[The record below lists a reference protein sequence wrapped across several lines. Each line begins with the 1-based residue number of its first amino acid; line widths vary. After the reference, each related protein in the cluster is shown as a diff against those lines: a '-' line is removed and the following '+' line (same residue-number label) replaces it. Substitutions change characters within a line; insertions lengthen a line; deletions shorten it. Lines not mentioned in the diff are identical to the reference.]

1 MHKKRLT
8 GYFLATI
15 FNLNCCNAQKLPN
28 KLINFKVINMYDLM
42 NDVKEKMQPAVDVAE
57 INKKAAEKLF
67 ALQSEYV
74 TDFVNSCVTQMK
86 ALTEVKDPS
95 QAVELQMTYFKE
107 LETKLSDVAEKEY
120 AALNEAK
127 DQITEVVE
135 KSLNELRDADYV
147 AEMTKYVNDASE
159 AVNKYMTEAAE
170 TAAVAPAAAPA
181 AAKPATKTAAPKKAP
196 AKTSRKAAPAAE

>member
-1 MHKKRLT
+1 
-8 GYFLATI
+8 
-15 FNLNCCNAQKLPN
+15 
-28 KLINFKVINMYDLM
+28 MYDLM
-42 NDVKEKMQPAVDVAE
+42 NDVKEKMQPAVEVAE

-95 QAVELQMTYFKE
+95 QAVELQMTYFKQ
-107 LETKLSDVAEKEY
+107 LENKLSDVAEKEY
-120 AALNEAK
+120 AALNDAK

-135 KSLNELRDADYV
+135 KSLTELRDADYM

-159 AVNKYMTEAAE
+159 AVNKYMTE
-170 TAAVAPAAAPA
+170 TADSVAVTAAAPA
-181 AAKPATKTAAPKKAP
+181 ATVAPAAVKPATKTAAPKKAP
-196 AKTSRKAAPAAE
+196 AKTSRKATPAAE